1 MNKQVQALGLAKYT
15 ILYGYKHNLF
25 LKKLIK
31 EWNSDETDLAVRCAN
46 LQIGMNNQYMAVLSV
61 ILKML
66 TVKCKHPKKYR
77 DKTSDGVWY
86 CMNCNSD
93 LPTQSL

>member
-1 MNKQVQALGLAKYT
+1 MKKQLSAVNLAKYT

-31 EWNSDETDLAVRCAN
+31 EWNDPTDLITRSAV
-46 LQIGMNNQYMAVLSV
+46 LQVCINDQYMSALSV
-61 ILKML
+61 IINLL

-77 DKTSDGVWY
+77 DKTRDDVWY

-93 LPTQSL
+93 L